1 MQPRLALAPPRADF
15 RVSVSTLSAVLFIT
29 VCAFCTLYIPQP
41 ILPLLAAQYG
51 VSLTDSALLISA
63 TLIPL
68 GIAPLLY
75 GYVTEA
81 SSAQRVLL
89 VSLLALAINQAF
101 FLVVDSYWGLVAL
114 RLTQGLLLPAIFTA
128 LMTYSASMANVE
140 RVRNAVSYYIAASI
154 LGGFTGRLSG
164 GLAGQYL
171 HWRWAFAFYAVL
183 LVVCWWLATRL
194 PSDAKGESG
203 HSGLRAF
210 RSVLTWPG
218 YLYGFAGL
226 LLVFSTYSSVLT
238 LVPFRLKQLDPSIS
252 EVTISLVYVGYL
264 MGIVVALLSTRLRAH
279 LRSDVNGILVGTG
292 VTVLGLVGLLIPD
305 VAWIF
310 VSMLAMSTG
319 FFLVHAMLSA
329 FLNHAAP
336 HSKGVVNG
344 LYLSFYYAGGA
355 LGAYLPGFVLR
366 AQGWTIYVLVLCFF
380 FAVGVVCLLGLR
392 RIRA

>member
-1 MQPRLALAPPRADF
+1 M
-15 RVSVSTLSAVLFIT
+15 SVSTLSAVLFIT

-41 ILPLLAAQYG
+41 ILPLLAAEYG

-68 GIAPLLY
+68 GIAPLVY

-81 SSAQRVLL
+81 TSAQRVLL
-89 VSLLALAINQAF
+89 VSLVALAINQGL
-101 FLVVDSYWGLVAL
+101 FLMVDTYWGLVTL
-114 RLTQGLLLPAIFTA
+114 RFVQGLLLPAIFTA
-128 LMTYSASMANVE
+128 LMTYFASMANVE
-140 RVRNAVSYYIAASI
+140 RVRHAVSYYVAASI
-154 LGGFTGRLSG
+154 LGGFIGRLSG
-164 GLAGQYL
+164 GLAGQFL

-183 LVVCWWLATRL
+183 LVVCWWLTTRL
-194 PSDAKGESG
+194 PSDTRGAS
-203 HSGLRAF
+203 SRIGLHAF
-210 RSVLTWPG
+210 RTVLTWPG
-218 YLYGFAGL
+218 YLFGYGGL

-238 LVPFRLKQLDPSIS
+238 MVPFRLKQLDPSIS
-252 EVTISLVYVGYL
+252 EVTISLVYVSYL
-264 MGIVVALLSTRLRAH
+264 VGIAVALFSTRLRAH
-279 LRSDVNGILVGTG
+279 LRSDVSGILVGTG
-292 VTVLGLVGLLIPD
+292 VSLLGLIGLFIPS
-305 VAWIF
+305 VAWMF

-344 LYLSFYYAGGA
+344 LYISFYYSGGA

-366 AQGWTIYVLVLCFF
+366 AQGWTSYMLVLCSVFC
-380 FAVGVVCLLGLR
+380 AGVICLLGLR

>member
-1 MQPRLALAPPRADF
+1 M
-15 RVSVSTLSAVLFIT
+15 SVSTLSVVLFIT

-41 ILPLLAAQYG
+41 ILPLLAAEYG
-51 VSLTDSALLISA
+51 VSLTEAALLISA
-63 TLIPL
+63 TLVPL
-68 GIAPLLY
+68 SIAPLLY

-81 SSAQRVLL
+81 VSAQRVLL
-89 VSLLALAINQAF
+89 VSLLALAVNQALF
-101 FLVVDSYWGLVAL
+101 VVVDSYWGLVTL
-114 RLTQGLLLPAIFTA
+114 RLLQGLLLPAIFTA

-154 LGGFTGRLSG
+154 LGGFAGRLTG
-164 GLAGQYL
+164 GLAGQFL

-183 LVVCWWLATRL
+183 LLICWWLAMRL
-194 PSDAKGESG
+194 PSDAKSAATRI
-203 HSGLRAF
+203 GLHAF

-226 LLVFSTYSSVLT
+226 LLAFSTYSSVLT
-238 LVPFRLKQLDPSIS
+238 LVPFRLKQLAPAIS

-264 MGIVVALLSTRLRAH
+264 MGIVVALLSTRLRARLH
-279 LRSDVNGILVGTG
+279 SDVNGILLGSGVSLVGIA
-292 VTVLGLVGLLIPD
+292 GLLIAD
-305 VAWIF
+305 VAWVF
-310 VSMLAMSTG
+310 VAMLAMSTG

-336 HSKGVVNG
+336 HSRGVVNG

-355 LGAYLPGFVLR
+355 LGAYLPAFVLR
-366 AQGWTIYVLVLCFF
+366 AQGWTTYVLVLCVCFSI
-380 FAVGVVCLLGLR
+380 GVVCLLGLR